1 MSTIKEKVRMSNRT
15 LPCLAALA
23 MTGLAT
29 VGSQAVAADYTTI
42 VLSTD
47 VARPAAEVWKAVGG
61 FCDIGTFMKMKCTY
75 ASGTGGLGTV
85 RTLAGRVNEVM
96 VGQTPHSYTYTQQP
110 VLKDMYH
117 ATVDV
122 EPAGP
127 GQSKIFYR
135 VVYDQSNLAP
145 GQTKEKYRDQ
155 HVRMFT
161 GALAQMKKRAEGSA
175 TDQ

>member
-1 MSTIKEKVRMSNRT
+1 MSIRT
-15 LPCLAALA
+15 LPCLIVLGVS
-23 MTGLAT
+23 GLAT
-29 VGSQAVAADYTTI
+29 AGSQAMAADYTTI

-47 VARPAAEVWKAVGG
+47 VARPAAEVWKRIGG
-61 FCDIGTFMKMKCTY
+61 FCDIGAFLKLECTY
-75 ASGTGGLGTV
+75 TSGTGGLGTV
-85 RTLAGRVNEVM
+85 RTLAGRINEVM

-135 VVYDQSNLAP
+135 IVYDQSNLAP
-145 GQTKEKYRDQ
+145 GQTKEKYRAQ
-155 HVRMFT
+155 HIRMFT
-161 GALAQMKKRAEGSA
+161 SALAQMKKRAEGSA
-175 TDQ
+175 SDQ